1 MTEQSKTSCSY
12 PAINRAASHQST
24 IRKIITEFT
33 TMPNDNSYCQKMLIL
48 LGLMTVSV
56 SLIVVSF
63 NVALSNK
70 THKML
75 LEVTVEDLKTNQRA
89 FRAAKCDL
97 ASCTGVKTVWK
108 TWRAT
113 TTPTLTVTE
122 TKVVYISG
130 RDRPPQPTVELEVLE
145 PLKLV
150 PHAMPAG
157 NIGGAEKMSRQIVD
171 VNKPEIQM

>member
-1 MTEQSKTSCSY
+1 
-12 PAINRAASHQST
+12 
-24 IRKIITEFT
+24 
-33 TMPNDNSYCQKMLIL
+33 MPNDNSFCQKMLIL

-89 FRAAKCDL
+89 FRAAKCDF

-113 TTPTLTVTE
+113 STPTLTVTE

-130 RDRPPQPTVELEVLE
+130 HGRPPRPTAGPEVLQ

-150 PHAMPAG
+150 PDAIPVG
-157 NIGGAEKMSRQIVD
+157 DIGGAEKRNRQIVD